1 MAELRRAQVAKDRPY
16 ENVDDRHQATLAPL
30 ADIIGLYD
38 EHVIGRPYGGM
49 RAHSRHEHVK
59 WPNAIVLHISSGIEV
74 LSFQTGRPLTHLS
87 LVPHNTA
94 SVFADVDVDNN
105 VEEVRADF
113 TLKCVA
119 DVSTVNPRPHA
130 LFTGPLCES
139 PFWWGGI
146 SISNVFQN
154 FDVVNED
161 THLAVAPVVVPRYLV
176 FQSF

>member
-1 MAELRRAQVAKDRPY
+1 LAELRRAQVTKDRLP
-16 ENVDDRHQATLAPL
+16 ESLDDKHQPTLAPL

-59 WPNAIVLHISSGIEV
+59 YPNAIIQHMNSGIEV

-87 LVPHNTA
+87 LVPHSTS
-94 SVFADVDVDNN
+94 SVFADIDADNN

-113 TLKCVA
+113 TLKCLA
-119 DVSTVNPRPHA
+119 DVSTVTPRPHA

-146 SISNVFQN
+146 SMSNMFQN
-154 FDVVNED
+154 IDIVNED
-161 THLAVAPVVVPRYLV
+161 THLAVKPVVVPR
-176 FQSF
+176 